1 MTAVREHRRPPLGC
15 GTFAANTPRPDPVR
29 VRADFPILSRSINGK
44 PLVYLDSAAT
54 SQKPRAVIDAVRHF
68 YEAENSNIHRGVYQ
82 LSAEA
87 TARYDDARA
96 TVASFL
102 HARHPH
108 EVIFTRGTTES
119 INLVA
124 RSFLRPRLHAGDEI
138 VVTELEHH
146 SNIVPWQL
154 VAAEAGAVL
163 RPAPINEDHALDL
176 DAFERLL
183 SDRTKMVAI
192 TGVSNAIGVHVP
204 LPAVIRLAHQRG
216 IPVLVDGA
224 QMVPHGWVDVA
235 ELDCDF
241 FACSG
246 HKMFGP
252 TGIGVLYGRESLL
265 EAMEPY
271 QGGGDMI
278 DTVTFERST
287 WAPLPAKFEAGTPN
301 IAGAVGLAAAIRYLD
316 SLAESPVQ
324 DNGTPYPRGF
334 STTAEGIRHGIGYHD
349 SELVEF
355 ATSRLIEDFPEITIF
370 GEATWRT
377 GVVSFALDGVHP
389 HDIGT
394 VLDNDGICI
403 RAGHHCAQPL
413 MRRLGVPATARAS
426 FALYNTQDDVEA
438 LIRGLHRVKE
448 IFG

>member
-1 MTAVREHRRPPLGC
+1 MTVLREHRRPALDR
-15 GTFAANTPRPDPVR
+15 GTVAASAPRPDPAR
-29 VRADFPILSRSINGK
+29 VRADFPILSRRINGK

-68 YEAENSNIHRGVYQ
+68 YEAENSNIHRGVYR

-96 TVASFL
+96 VVAGFL

-124 RSFLRPRLHAGDEI
+124 RSFLRPRLRPGDEI
-138 VVTELEHH
+138 VVTALEHH

-192 TGVSNAIGVHVP
+192 TGVSNAIGVVTP
-204 LPAVIRLAHQRG
+204 LDRVVALARQRG

-224 QMVPHGWVDVA
+224 QMAPHGWVDVA
-235 ELDCDF
+235 QLDCDF

-324 DNGTPYPRGF
+324 DDGTPYPPGVHA
-334 STTAEGIRHGIGYHD
+334 TAEEIRHGIGQHD

-370 GEATWRT
+370 GEATRRA
-377 GVVSFALDGVHP
+377 GVVSFVFDGIHP

-394 VLDNDGICI
+394 VLDDDGICI

-413 MRRLGVPATARAS
+413 MRQLGVPATARAS
-426 FALYNTQDDVEA
+426 FALYNTHDDVEA
-438 LIRGLHRVKE
+438 LVRGLHRVRE